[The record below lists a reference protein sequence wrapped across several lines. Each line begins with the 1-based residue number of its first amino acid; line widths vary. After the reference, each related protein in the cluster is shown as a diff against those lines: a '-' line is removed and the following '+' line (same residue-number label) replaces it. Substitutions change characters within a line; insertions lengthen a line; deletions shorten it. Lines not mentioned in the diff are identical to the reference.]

1 MRISSLAAVCAAFV
15 ATAALAQTAAP
26 TAPAAPA
33 PLLYGAPISLD
44 QAKKAMLA
52 AEAEARKNNWNVAI
66 VVVDSGGNM
75 VAMHRLD
82 GTQLASI
89 EIAKGKAV
97 TANNYRRPSK
107 ALEDAVAGGG
117 AGLRTLAIP
126 GVMPLEG
133 GVLVVADGKIIGAVG
148 VSGVMSS
155 QDAQVA
161 RAGADAVTR

>member
-1 MRISSLAAVCAAFV
+1 MRISSLAAVCSAFV
-15 ATAALAQTAAP
+15 VSAALAQTPAP
-26 TAPAAPA
+26 APA

-44 QAKKAMLA
+44 QAKKALFA
-52 AEAEARKNNWNVAI
+52 AEVEARKNNWNVAI

-75 VAMHRLD
+75 VAMQRLD

-133 GVLVVADGKIIGAVG
+133 GVLVMADGKIIGAVG
-148 VSGVMSS
+148 VSGVLSS

-161 RAGADAVTR
+161 RAGADAAVK